1 MANLRTRQKEMT
13 RQLLIRT
20 SLDLFEAQGYAGT
33 TVDDIAKAAGTTR
46 VTFYAHFPS
55 RADLI
60 RALFA
65 ELNELLDRGESEERG
80 TSSAGL
86 VAAAATGTRD
96 GIARW
101 LREAAD
107 RWPDIQPYLNAAAE
121 AAATDP
127 EIRAIVDQWWEETYG
142 DIVAGLDQAGRFDAG
157 SRHVR
162 AELAVTQLHYMASRW
177 KSGDWPVDRALAL
190 ELLIDAWTQLL
201 GDP

>member
-13 RQLLIRT
+13 RQLLVRT
-20 SLDLFEAQGYAGT
+20 SLDLFEAQGYAAT

-60 RALFA
+60 RALFG
-65 ELNELLDRGESEERG
+65 ELNELLERDHSAERG
-80 TSSAGL
+80 TSNAGL
-86 VAAAATGTRD
+86 VAASAAGTRD
-96 GIARW
+96 GIAAW

-107 RWPDIQPYLNAAAE
+107 RWPDVQPYLNAAAA

-127 EIRAIVDQWWEETYG
+127 EIRVIVDEWWEEAYG
-142 DIVAGLDQAGRFDAG
+142 DIVAGLDQAGRFDPG

-162 AELAVTQLHYMASRW
+162 AELAMTQLHYLASRW
-177 KSGDWPVDRALAL
+177 KNGDWPVDRAIAL
-190 ELLIDAWTQLL
+190 DLLIDTWARLL
-201 GDP
+201 GES